1 MKMHSIQLS
10 REEDLV
16 LEPILA
22 AMSQKARHALTVPL
36 LLEIWDN
43 FVSEVDEGYNNSIYE
58 YTNDLSVRDLL
69 QEIIDNSPSH
79 LRDKMI
85 AFVRISD
92 ERFRKASKE
101 SYRSLL
107 PDKEKSQGWWWFRVP
122 IKLGSELKNDLQ
134 MEGLIK

>member
-22 AMSQKARHALTVPL
+22 AMSQKAKHALTVPL
-36 LLEIWDN
+36 LLELWDN
-43 FVSEVDEGYNNSIYE
+43 FVSEVNEGYNDSIYE

-85 AFVRISD
+85 AAVQISD
-92 ERFRKASKE
+92 ELFRKASKE

-107 PDKEKSQGWWWFRVP
+107 PDQEKSQGWWWFRVP
-122 IKLGSELKNDLQ
+122 IKL
-134 MEGLIK
+134 

>member
-1 MKMHSIQLS
+1 MHSIQLS

-16 LEPILA
+16 LEPILV